1 MEDLFHRIGNLLQRG
16 GWWGLAISAV
26 MVIGSIA
33 LATAVIVGWR
43 PDHFKGDLIRRD
55 DSHVVWRVAAL
66 VAKNVV
72 GLVVFLAGL
81 IMALPGIPGQ
91 GLLTMI
97 IGITLLDFPGKRSLE
112 RRLIGRPRVLR
123 SINRLRHR
131 FGREPLEMG

>member
-1 MEDLFHRIGNLLQRG
+1 MGDVFHRVGDLLQRG
-16 GWWGLAISAV
+16 GWWGLLISV
-26 MVIGSIA
+26 VLVIGSIA

-43 PDHFKGDLIRRD
+43 PDHFKGQLIHRD
-55 DSHVVWRVAAL
+55 DAHIVRRVVVL

-72 GLVVFLAGL
+72 GLLVFVAGL
-81 IMALPGIPGQ
+81 VMALPGIPGQ

-97 IGITLLDFPGKRSLE
+97 IGITLLDFPGKRALE

-131 FGREPLEMG
+131 FGREPLEMD